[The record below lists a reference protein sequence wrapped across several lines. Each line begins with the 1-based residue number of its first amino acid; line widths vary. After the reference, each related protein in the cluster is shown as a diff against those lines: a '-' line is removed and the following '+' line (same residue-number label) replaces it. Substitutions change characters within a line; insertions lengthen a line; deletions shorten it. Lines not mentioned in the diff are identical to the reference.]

1 MARHLR
7 ALLLLAAVA
16 GGPVALAAQEEVE
29 AVLVGELLLGGL
41 PVDTGTVVLHR
52 ITPEEASN
60 IDSTAIGAGGSFRL
74 DLPNLPV
81 PGSGE
86 VFLASTRY
94 EGVLYAGTPIADPLQ
109 LDTLYTIRAYP
120 SVTTPAGGMSFPVS
134 RREVWVDSGP
144 FGWQVTDVLEI
155 MNSEAATRIPAAAG
169 GAVWRYPL
177 PAAAIG
183 GRILQVGPSA
193 GPARVE
199 GTTLVASNPVLPAEN
214 YYVVQYDLESI
225 EFDLPLPG
233 ETGIVQVMVREP
245 APAVRVEGLARQPS
259 EELEFGATFMRW
271 AGQTLRDQ
279 SIAIRMGE
287 EGGPTVLA
295 WTSLGL
301 ALVLV
306 AAGSVAIRGRDASAP
321 VSGRRRI
328 RRDIVVDIAKLDEA
342 YAGIEQP
349 GRGATARYRRRR
361 RALVSELEET
371 EAGGGG
377 SALR

>member
-1 MARHLR
+1 MPQHLR
-7 ALLLLAAVA
+7 ALLLLAVVA
-16 GGPVALAAQEEVE
+16 GAPRGLAAQEEVE
-29 AVLVGELLLGGL
+29 AALVGELLLAGL

-52 ITPEEASN
+52 ITPEEASD
-60 IDSTAIGAGGSFRL
+60 IDSTAIGAGGGFRL
-74 DLPNLPV
+74 DLPHLPV

-94 EGVLYAGTPIADPLQ
+94 EGVLYAGAPITDPLQ

-120 SVTTPAGGMSFPVS
+120 SVTAPVGGMSFPVS
-134 RREVWVDSGP
+134 RREVWVDEGP

-155 MNSEAATRIPAAAG
+155 MNSDAATRIPAAAG

-177 PAAAIG
+177 PADAIG

-245 APAVRVEGLARQPS
+245 APPVRVEGLARQPS

-306 AAGSVAIRGRDASAP
+306 AAGSVAIRGRDASVP

-342 YAGIEQP
+342 YAGIEQQS
-349 GRGATARYRRRR
+349 RGARARYRKRR
-361 RALVSELEET
+361 RALVSELEEAQ
-371 EAGGGG
+371 AGGGG

>member
-1 MARHLR
+1 MTRHLR
-7 ALLLLAAVA
+7 ALLLLAAAA
-16 GGPVALAAQEEVE
+16 GAPRALAAQEEVE
-29 AVLVGELLLGGL
+29 AVLVGELLLAGL

-52 ITPEEASN
+52 ITPEEAGD

-94 EGVLYAGTPIADPLQ
+94 EGVLYAGTPISDPLQ

-120 SVTTPAGGMSFPVS
+120 SVTAPAGGMSFPVS
-134 RREVWVDSGP
+134 RREVWVDEGP

-177 PAAAIG
+177 PADAIG

-199 GTTLVASNPVLPAEN
+199 GTTLVASNPILPAEN

-259 EELEFGATFMRW
+259 EELEFGAIFMRW

-306 AAGSVAIRGRDASAP
+306 AAGSVAIRGRDAPVP

-349 GRGATARYRRRR
+349 SRGARARYRKRR

-371 EAGGGG
+371 QAGGGG
-377 SALR
+377 SARR

>member
-41 PVDTGTVVLHR
+41 PIDTGTVVLHR
-52 ITPEEASN
+52 ITPEEASD

-177 PAAAIG
+177 PADAIG

>member
-52 ITPEEASN
+52 ITPEEASD
-60 IDSTAIGAGGSFRL
+60 IDSTVIGAGGSFRL

-134 RREVWVDSGP
+134 RREVWVDAGP

-177 PAAAIG
+177 PADAIG

>member
-1 MARHLR
+1 MAQHLR
-7 ALLLLAAVA
+7 ALLLLAAIA
-16 GGPVALAAQEEVE
+16 GGPGVLAAQEEIE
-29 AVLVGELLLGGL
+29 AVLVGELLLAGL

-52 ITPEEASN
+52 VTPEEASD

-94 EGVLYAGTPIADPLQ
+94 EGVLYAGTPIVDPLQ

-120 SVTTPAGGMSFPVS
+120 SVTAPAGGMSFPVS
-134 RREVWVDSGP
+134 RREVWVDAGP

-155 MNSEAATRIPAAAG
+155 VNSEAATRIPAAG
-169 GAVWRYPL
+169 GGPVWRYPL
-177 PAAAIG
+177 PADAIG

-193 GPARVE
+193 GPAHVE

-287 EGGPTVLA
+287 DGGPTLLA

-306 AAGSVAIRGRDASAP
+306 AAGSVAIRGRNASVP

-349 GRGATARYRRRR
+349 SRGATARYRRRR

-377 SALR
+377 SARR

>member
-155 MNSEAATRIPAAAG
+155 MNSEAATRIPVAAG

>member
-52 ITPEEASN
+52 ITPEEASD

-177 PAAAIG
+177 PADAIG

-233 ETGIVQVMVREP
+233 ETGIVQVRVREP

>member
-1 MARHLR
+1 M
-7 ALLLLAAVA
+7 
-16 GGPVALAAQEEVE
+16 
-29 AVLVGELLLGGL
+29 LVGELLVAGL

-52 ITPEEASN
+52 ITPEEADD

-74 DLPNLPV
+74 ELPSLPV

-86 VFLASTRY
+86 VFLVSTRY
-94 EGVLYAGTPIADPLQ
+94 EGVLYAGSPIADPLQ
-109 LDTLYTIRAYP
+109 LDSLYTIRAYP
-120 SVTTPAGGMSFPVS
+120 SVSAPAGGMSFPVS
-134 RREVWVDSGP
+134 RREVWVDEGP

-155 MNSEAATRIPAAAG
+155 MNSEAATRVPAAAG

-177 PAAAIG
+177 PADAIG

-245 APAVRVEGLARQPS
+245 APPVRVEGLAQQPS

-287 EGGPTVLA
+287 EAGPTVLA
-295 WTSLGL
+295 WTALGL

-306 AAGSVAIRGRDASAP
+306 AAGSVAIRGRDAPVP

-349 GRGATARYRRRR
+349 SRGAGERYRKRR

-371 EAGGGG
+371 PAGGDG
-377 SALR
+377 SPLR